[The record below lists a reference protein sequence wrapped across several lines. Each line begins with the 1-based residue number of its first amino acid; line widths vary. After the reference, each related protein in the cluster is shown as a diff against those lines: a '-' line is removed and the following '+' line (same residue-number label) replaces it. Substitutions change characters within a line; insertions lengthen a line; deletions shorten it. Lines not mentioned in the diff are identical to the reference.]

1 MVISVQSGVG
11 RIVVWQA
18 MINQGIYTKFTL
30 AIQSFT
36 GLAPSMEWQIS
47 ANTLEGMVMKI
58 RNLVVAALVL
68 SAGLAMAKPY
78 GDPGHK
84 RGYERGDVMQQL
96 EALALSAEQKDAI
109 KEVFQSSKSGRK
121 ALRSE
126 KRALFKQLHAQ
137 GQEGLTPAE
146 IDRLSAEFGRLSA
159 EGMRQRLSIKTSV
172 AQILTAEQR
181 QQWQKQQQ
189 EKREERRGHWREQR

>member
-1 MVISVQSGVG
+1 
-11 RIVVWQA
+11 
-18 MINQGIYTKFTL
+18 
-30 AIQSFT
+30 
-36 GLAPSMEWQIS
+36 
-47 ANTLEGMVMKI
+47 MKI
-58 RNLVVAALVL
+58 RNCVVAALVL

-78 GDPGHK
+78 GDSGHK

-126 KRALFKQLHAQ
+126 KRALFKELHAQ

-189 EKREERRGHWREQR
+189 EKREERREHWREQR